1 MTSLIHLIRRYID
14 DFDSYFPI
22 FHMPGFQNKHFLG
35 LIAIICVEYASKP
48 PPIRPP
54 TRGMAFPKLM
64 ALFVPKRD
72 NKRMVTV
79 RLMRLKSTADNR

>member
-35 LIAIICVEYASKP
+35 LIANNLRR
-48 PPIRPP
+48 IRIK
-54 TRGMAFPKLM
+54 A
-64 ALFVPKRD
+64 AA
-72 NKRMVTV
+72 NQ
-79 RLMRLKSTADNR
+79 TADEGNCVQ